1 MNLLIDTHVAIW
13 AVDSDPKLPRVAKL
27 LLADPNNQ
35 LFVSAVSIWEISIKY
50 ALRRQSADPI
60 NISGHEAIT
69 LFEKSGFSLLPIT
82 SQHAAAVDH
91 LPALHGDPFDR
102 LLVAKAAQGEMQLVT
117 HDPKLAPYGDFVII
131 V

>member
-1 MNLLIDTHVAIW
+1 MNLLFDTHVAIW
-13 AVDSDPKLPRVAKL
+13 AIDGDPKLSRVAKL

-35 LFVSAVSIWEISIKY
+35 LFVSAISIWEISIKY

-60 NISGHEAIT
+60 NISGQQAIT

-82 SQHAAAVDH
+82 AEHAAAVDH

-102 LLVAKAAQGEMQLVT
+102 LLVAKAGHDEMHLVT
-117 HDPKLAPYGDFVII
+117 HDPKLADYGDFVIT

>member
-13 AVDSDPKLPRVAKL
+13 AADGDPKLSRVAKL

-35 LFVSAVSIWEISIKY
+35 LFISAATIWEISIKY

-60 NISGHEAIT
+60 NISGQAAIA
-69 LFEKSGFSLLPIT
+69 LFEASGFSLLAIT
-82 SQHAAAVDH
+82 AEHAAAVDQ
-91 LPALHGDPFDR
+91 LPLLHGDPFDR
-102 LLVAKAAQGEMQLVT
+102 LLVAKAARDAMQLVT
-117 HDPKLAPYGDFVII
+117 HDKALAPYGDFVII